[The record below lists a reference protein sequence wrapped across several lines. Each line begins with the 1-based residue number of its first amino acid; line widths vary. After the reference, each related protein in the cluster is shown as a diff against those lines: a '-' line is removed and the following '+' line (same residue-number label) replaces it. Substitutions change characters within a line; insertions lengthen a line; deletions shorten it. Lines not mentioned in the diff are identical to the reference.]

1 MTVFEG
7 VLTLET
13 NDNVKLSTEAYKDL
27 IEKYFIQ
34 TKERPSSIQK
44 HSNENPQRFG
54 DLRR

>member
-7 VLTLET
+7 VLKMET

-34 TKERPSSIQK
+34 AKERPSSILKQA
-44 HSNENPQRFG
+44 NETPQRFS